1 MRIRRTMVVVS
12 LGVVVGGTAASAA
25 VLCKNKKT
33 GALAIATTA
42 CSKKQIQVE
51 LTSGGL
57 AVTATSLAVTSA
69 PFATNAATVG
79 GYAPAQL
86 VRAMGSSGSATISST
101 NGGAENLITQVTIKA
116 PGPGLLVASTNLQV
130 AGGAGCPCGYWVRLR
145 NVTTFQPSPEW
156 SVVLVDAS
164 GEYSSASNHWV
175 FPVTAAGDNTI
186 IEEAYRNTGTF
197 NSTGFGQLTVV
208 FVPFDGTG
216 AVPTP

>member
-12 LGVVVGGTAASAA
+12 LGVLVGGTAASAA

-145 NVTTFQPSPEW
+145 NVTTSQPSPEW
-156 SVVLVDAS
+156 GVVLVDAS

-175 FPVTAAGDNTI
+175 FPVTTAGDNTI

>member
-12 LGVVVGGTAASAA
+12 LGVLVGGTAASAA

-145 NVTTFQPSPEW
+145 NVTTSQPSPEW
-156 SVVLVDAS
+156 GVVLVDAS
-164 GEYSSASNHWV
+164 GEYSSASGSQHM
-175 FPVTAAGDNTI
+175 
-186 IEEAYRNTGTF
+186 
-197 NSTGFGQLTVV
+197 S
-208 FVPFDGTG
+208 
-216 AVPTP
+216 